1 MRKSCV
7 MVKIF
12 EDDDSAEG
20 ILNHLLEHGIAGI
33 AGGRMTTESKL
44 LEVRSLAEYTQ
55 HPEIV
60 AVATLHHFWG
70 TLAFPYDSEIY
81 LFDEAKRAVEE
92 AWDKQLAE
100 QGIFP
105 DTLT

>member
-1 MRKSCV
+1 MIR
-7 MVKIF
+7 IF
-12 EDDDSAEG
+12 EDDDSARE
-20 ILNHLLEHGIAGI
+20 ILDHVLDHGIAGI
-33 AGGRMTTESKL
+33 AGGRMTTERKL
-44 LEVRSLAEYTQ
+44 LEVRSLAEHTQ

-81 LFDEAKRAVEE
+81 LFDEAKRAVAE
-92 AWDKQLAE
+92 AWDKQLAA
-100 QGIFP
+100 QGILP